1 MVFPG
6 QQQRKAANKHSLY
19 RSTRS
24 DKQALTHMGKSSPV
38 DALQLYYRSSQAP
51 SLQLYG
57 FETRRICTMCLS
69 LTCSS
74 GWLMASTHLVC
85 TWTSYNHSA
94 DEPLNTRT
102 QGLKCSHLQRRYLF
116 SPQDSSNQI
125 ILLVSIQ
132 QVIFSNVVFGC
143 TTKQIEREKVWKDF
157 LKIKTTATYSSF
169 LPFPSPPVAHFWS
182 YTSF

>member
-1 MVFPG
+1 MT
-6 QQQRKAANKHSLY
+6 NKHWPTWASPALY
-19 RSTRS
+19 
-24 DKQALTHMGKSSPV
+24 AHCSSNTEAVKPHHCSFT
-38 DALQLYYRSSQAP
+38 ASKPEEFAP
-51 SLQLYG
+51 
-57 FETRRICTMCLS
+57 S

-94 DEPLNTRT
+94 DEPLNTRI
-102 QGLKCSHLQRRYLF
+102 QGSKCSHLQRHYLF
-116 SPQDSSNQI
+116 SLQDSSNQI

-143 TTKQIEREKVWKDF
+143 TPEQIEREKVWKDF

-169 LPFPSPPVAHFWS
+169 LPFPSPPGAHFWS